1 MHRVLTLES
10 FVIVLLICN
19 SPKIIIT
26 STTNFLVAVHCTN
39 DNFCSNLLRV
49 KNSYSF

>member
-26 STTNFLVAVHCTN
+26 STTNFLVAVHCSLTT
-39 DNFCSNLLRV
+39 FAVTFSE
-49 KNSYSF
+49 